1 MMGGSFSEVKVMF
14 ITNLSWDEWEGNC
27 DRGGVVP
34 ASSWAQVK
42 ERIEALDGRSRT
54 LVTLEAEGEMH
65 MAIGGGD
72 ACYVVYVTFDNEEFE
87 YLVEGAGEGDE
98 MVSVVVG
105 GQLGDYLGRRCVG
118 LSMVLQAAR
127 LFAEEGKVERSV
139 WERDDVFELV

>member
-1 MMGGSFSEVKVMF
+1 
-14 ITNLSWDEWEGNC
+14 L
-27 DRGGVVP
+27 
-34 ASSWAQVK
+34 
-42 ERIEALDGRSRT
+42 
-54 LVTLEAEGEMH
+54 EGEGETH

-127 LFAEEGKVERSV
+127 LFAEEGKVVRSV
-139 WERDDVFELV
+139 WERDDVLELV